1 MKKKIKNYILIYK
14 FNKKKNIILKKNYKN
29 YNNLIVNNLIICNIL
44 LFIAKQNNLKNIFN
58 FLMLKLIKISNYT
71 IIQRYLKRKK

>member
-14 FNKKKNIILKKNYKN
+14 FNKKKNKILKKNYKN